1 MEMVAASKMRKSQ
14 DRMAASRPYAETMRK
29 VIGHLAHGNLEYKH
43 PYLEDATLNAWATWW
58 CRPTVVCAVV

>member
-1 MEMVAASKMRKSQ
+1 
-14 DRMAASRPYAETMRK
+14 MRK

-43 PYLEDATLNAWATWW
+43 PSWKTATLNAWATWW